1 MNKTINVALLG
12 AGTIGTGVLE
22 VLKSNHNSISCK
34 VGADIKVKTV
44 LETSPKRTEELKQ
57 DYIVTNNFDDIVKDK
72 DIQIVIELI
81 GREEPART
89 FILQAL
95 EAGKHVVTANK
106 DVIAKFGQ
114 ELFAAAAKNNV
125 NLLFEASVGGGIPII
140 RPLKQC
146 LIANNI
152 DIVMGIVNGTTNYML
167 TKMTKEKMEYADV
180 LKEAQD
186 LGYAE
191 SDPTAD
197 VGGFDP
203 ARKIAILGSIAF
215 NSRFSIEDVNI
226 NGIEKITAKD
236 IEYASDFGYV
246 IKLLAI
252 AQSFGEEGVN
262 LRVHPTLLPNTHPL
276 ASVNDSFNAI
286 FVRGDVVG
294 DTMFYGRGAGQRP
307 TASAIIADVMD
318 VARDIELGNTSKL
331 QCSCYDHRLVC
342 PSAKVLSP
350 YYIRLTVSDRPG
362 ALAAIAAAFGSQQV
376 SLAKVLQQPL
386 PQSGFAELVLVT
398 HNVSTTN
405 IEMAVQTLEV
415 MTIIGEVCNVI
426 RIME

>member
-1 MNKTINVALLG
+1 MNKTINIALLG

-22 VLKSNHNSISCK
+22 VLKNNHNGISCK
-34 VGADIKVKTV
+34 VGANVKIKTI
-44 LETSPKRTEELKQ
+44 LETSPKRIEELKS
-57 DYIVTNNFDDIVKDK
+57 DYIVTNNYDDILQDK
-72 DIQIVIELI
+72 EISIIIELI

-106 DVIAKFGQ
+106 DVIAKFGE
-114 ELFAAAAKNNV
+114 ELFSAAAKNNV
-125 NLLFEASVGGGIPII
+125 DLLFEASVGGGIPII

-146 LIANNI
+146 LVANNI

-167 TKMTKEKMEYADV
+167 TKMTKDKMEYNDV

-215 NSRFSIEDVNI
+215 NSRFSLEDVDVQ
-226 NGIEKITAKD
+226 GIEKITAKD

-252 AQSFGEEGVN
+252 AQNFCEDGVN
-262 LRVHPTLLPNTHPL
+262 LRVHPALLPNTHPL

-294 DTMFYGRGAGQRP
+294 DTMFYGRGAGKLP

-318 VARDIELGNTSKL
+318 VARDIELGNTSKI
-331 QCSCYDHRLVC
+331 QCSCYDHRPVC
-342 PSAKVLSP
+342 PSAKVTSP

-376 SLAKVLQQPL
+376 SLAKLIQKPL
-386 PQSGFAELVLVT
+386 EQSGFAELVLVT
-398 HNVSTTN
+398 HSVSTTN
-405 IEMAVQTLEV
+405 IQMAVQTLEV
-415 MTIIGEVCNVI
+415 MTIIGEVCSVI